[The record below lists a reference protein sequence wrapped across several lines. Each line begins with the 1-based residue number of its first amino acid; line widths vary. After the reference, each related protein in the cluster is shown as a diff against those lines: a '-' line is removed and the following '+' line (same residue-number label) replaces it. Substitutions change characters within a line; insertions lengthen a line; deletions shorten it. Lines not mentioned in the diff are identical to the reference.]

1 MTKPRGKI
9 SVSGHAKPS
18 NGQSKPANGTDMGE
32 VVSPATTEK
41 STEKSYVEVIK
52 GELMG
57 KYHNNIAWI
66 LYTYEVLVGLD
77 DKPILNPGRSWST
90 GDRLFHEKRLAA
102 GTRIEIMA
110 VIFGV
115 TADQLRREQE
125 KILFSKLRRI
135 PPPAKEPEIL
145 KPPRCR
151 ESKKADD

>member
-41 STEKSYVEVIK
+41 SPEKSYVEVI
-52 GELMG
+52 GDELRG
-57 KYHNNIAWI
+57 KYHDDIAWI

-77 DKPILNPGRSWST
+77 DKPIIIRPDRSWST
-90 GDRLFHEKRLAA
+90 GDRLFYEKRLAA

-151 ESKKADD
+151 ESK